1 MSLGLDRVRA
11 LMDALG
17 NPHDQL
23 RFVHVAGTN
32 GKGSVCAFVESILRA
47 AGYKTGLFTSPYIV
61 TFEERIRVCGQNISA
76 ADLRAATLRVRQAAA
91 LVEAQLG
98 EHPTE
103 FELMF
108 AVAMVHFAAVR
119 ADIVVCEVGLGGR
132 LDATNV
138 IAPDVCAITQVG
150 LDHVAI
156 LGNTVAEI
164 AAEKAG
170 IIKPG
175 VPVVVYPQEPAAAAV
190 IEQAASRADAPLA
203 PVNMDALRVG
213 TLDVSAGVRH
223 FMYAGRKFKTALL
236 GDYQPKNAA
245 CAIDICTQLAQRGW
259 NIPASA
265 LEAGIA
271 DARWPGRFEVAR
283 TAPLC
288 IIDGAHNPAGAA
300 VLASTLT
307 ELAEPGERA
316 VTFVIGVL
324 ADKDYAGIVHALV
337 PFAGRFIT
345 FTPPNPRALSAQAL
359 AQEITTQL
367 ADQGAEC
374 SEGCGAPAG
383 RVAVTGPEGSVG
395 VPVTVCETPAEAVH
409 EAISTSSPEDI
420 IVTCGSLYA
429 IAQIKQTL

>member
-1 MSLGLDRVRA
+1 
-11 LMDALG
+11 
-17 NPHDQL
+17 
-23 RFVHVAGTN
+23 
-32 GKGSVCAFVESILRA
+32 
-47 AGYKTGLFTSPYIV
+47 
-61 TFEERIRVCGQNISA
+61 
-76 ADLRAATLRVRQAAA
+76 
-91 LVEAQLG
+91 
-98 EHPTE
+98 
-103 FELMF
+103 
-108 AVAMVHFAAVR
+108 
-119 ADIVVCEVGLGGR
+119 
-132 LDATNV
+132 
-138 IAPDVCAITQVG
+138 
-150 LDHVAI
+150 VAI

-223 FMYAGRKFKTALL
+223 FTYAGRKFKTALL

-307 ELAEPGERA
+307 ELTEPGERA

-324 ADKDYAGIVHALV
+324 ADKDYAGIVSALV

-345 FTPPNPRALSAQAL
+345 FTPSNPRALSAQAL

-395 VPVTVCETPAEAVH
+395 VNSRPSAIPETEQSEVEGVAEVSAGIRDAIGVPVTVCETPAEAVH
-409 EAISTSSPEDI
+409 EAISTSTPEDI

-429 IAQIKQTL
+429 IAQIKQTLTLQDESTTA